1 MKEVKNKKQSIS
13 KKNKNSKEEIYEYKD
28 ISLNKLDDEVEKNIK
43 TKHNGKCGI
52 IILILVLVLLI
63 ALFIMMH
70 IFIPKINLIG
80 DTIIS
85 LPYNSEYIESGAT
98 STFFGKDLTSK
109 IKITGT
115 VDTTKIGT
123 YIITYNLKE
132 SIYNIK
138 KDRKIVVVDNV
149 KPTIELEG
157 ENEVFICPNQEYQET
172 GFSAYDEYD
181 GILTDKV
188 KITKNNDGIIY
199 SVNDSSNN
207 KFSITRKVTEYDNEK
222 PVITLKGNETMY
234 LNIDEDFQEP
244 GYSASDNCS
253 GDITD
258 RVEVSGEVNKEI
270 GTYTLTYKVKDDN
283 SNETIVTRTVIV
295 SEKTDPNSG
304 VIKEGVIYLTFDDGP
319 SSVTTGTLLD
329 ILKEENVKATFFVTN
344 NGPDSLIK
352 RMYDEGHTIALHTAS
367 HNYATVYKSV
377 DAYFDDLNKV
387 SNRVKNIT
395 GQTSKIVRF
404 PGGSSNTVSRHYSKG
419 IMTTLSEELF
429 NRGYRYYDWNVDSHD
444 ASNARTKE
452 AVYNNVVTSLSKN
465 KANVVLMH
473 DIKTQTRDALRSII
487 RYGKENGY
495 TFEKIDM
502 NTYMVRQ
509 HINN

>member
-1 MKEVKNKKQSIS
+1 MKEVNDKKQSIS
-13 KKNKNSKEEIYEYKD
+13 KKIKSPKKEIHDYKAIDLNELTDEIESD
-28 ISLNKLDDEVEKNIK
+28 IK
-43 TKHNGKCGI
+43 TKHNSNIKLI
-52 IILILVLVLLI
+52 VLILILVILI
-63 ALFIMMH
+63 ILFVMIN

-80 DTIIS
+80 DSIIR

-98 STFFGKDLTSK
+98 SNFLGKDLTSK
-109 IKITGT
+109 IKITGS

-138 KDRKIVVVDNV
+138 KERTVVVVDEI

-157 ENEVFICPNQEYQET
+157 ESEVFICPNKEYQEI
-172 GFSAYDEYD
+172 GFTAYDEYD
-181 GILTDKV
+181 GNLTDKV

-207 KFSITRKVTEYDNEK
+207 TFSTSRKITEFDNEK
-222 PVITLKGNETMY
+222 PVITLTGNETMY
-234 LNIDEDFQEP
+234 LNIDEDFIEP
-244 GYSASDNCS
+244 GYTAIDNCS
-253 GDITD
+253 GDITS
-258 RVEVSGEVNKEI
+258 RVEVSGEVNNKI
-270 GTYTLTYKVKDDN
+270 GTYTLTYKVKDDAL
-283 SNETIVTRTVIV
+283 NETIVTRKVIV

-304 VIKEGVIYLTFDDGP
+304 VIKKGVIYLTFDDGP
-319 SSVTTGTLLD
+319 SSVTTGTILD

-387 SNRVKNIT
+387 SDRVKNIT

-452 AVYNNVVTSLSKN
+452 AVYNNVVTNLSKN